1 MRLRLN
7 KRAQSTLEYA
17 LLIGVIVAG
26 LIAMQMYL
34 KRGYQGR
41 LREST
46 DQIGEQYSPEHTAS
60 TTTITKSGTTTET
73 VLNKVTK
80 TVFSETDPD
89 KTTIKSG
96 SIETV
101 TTLSDETF

>member
-1 MRLRLN
+1 MRFRLD

-34 KRGYQGR
+34 KRGYQGK

-46 DQIGEQYSPEHTAS
+46 DQIGEQYSPDYTTS
-60 TTTITKSGTTTET
+60 KTTITKESTTQET
-73 VLNKVTK
+73 VKDKVTR
-80 TVFSETDPD
+80 TEFVEPE
-89 KTTIKSG
+89 KTTQTSEEKIDKVDKES
-96 SIETV
+96 
-101 TTLSDETF
+101 F

>member
-1 MRLRLN
+1 MRFRLD

-34 KRGYQGR
+34 KRGYQGK

-46 DQIGEQYSPEHTAS
+46 DQIGDQYSPDYTTS
-60 TTTITKSGTTTET
+60 KTTITKESTTQET
-73 VLNKVTK
+73 VQDKVTRTEFVEPEK
-80 TVFSETDPD
+80 VTQTSEEKVD
-89 KTTIKSG
+89 KLDRES
-96 SIETV
+96 
-101 TTLSDETF
+101 F

>member
-1 MRLRLN
+1 MRFRLD

-34 KRGYQGR
+34 KRGYQGK

-46 DQIGEQYSPEHTAS
+46 DQIGEQYSPDYTTSKTTVTKES
-60 TTTITKSGTTTET
+60 TTQET
-73 VLNKVTK
+73 VK
-80 TVFSETDPD
+80 D
-89 KTTIKSG
+89 KTTRTEFVEPEK
-96 SIETV
+96 V
-101 TTLSDETF
+101 TQTGEEKVDKLDKESF